1 MFRHRFDVRTML
13 HVFELNV
20 KNPAFAQ
27 QKNNSNAKGFSLK
40 NYSSHCHLSTNKLS
54 FQSQYYAKCFW
65 ASCEEPHICPTENIT
80 NAKGFLWRTSVH
92 MYVSEC
98 IYLLDNLAS
107 EWANTDFMLEL
118 CSVLNIN
125 IKKLTFARHD
135 TNTNASLNYEDLLE
149 NQNLWGLFSK
159 IIYSIVRKI
168 TSSEWL

>member
-1 MFRHRFDVRTML
+1 ML

-27 QKNNSNAKGFSLK
+27 QKNN
-40 NYSSHCHLSTNKLS
+40 
-54 FQSQYYAKCFW
+54 
-65 ASCEEPHICPTENIT
+65 
-80 NAKGFLWRTSVH
+80 
-92 MYVSEC
+92 
-98 IYLLDNLAS
+98 
-107 EWANTDFMLEL
+107 
-118 CSVLNIN
+118 SVLNIN

>member
-1 MFRHRFDVRTML
+1 MR
-13 HVFELNV
+13 
-20 KNPAFAQ
+20 
-27 QKNNSNAKGFSLK
+27 
-40 NYSSHCHLSTNKLS
+40 
-54 FQSQYYAKCFW
+54 
-65 ASCEEPHICPTENIT
+65 
-80 NAKGFLWRTSVH
+80 KGFLWRTIPLTAIYLQTSFHFNPSTMLNVFELH
-92 MYVSEC
+92 VKNPIFAQQKISPMQRVFFEELVYTCMFLKC
-98 IYLLDNLAS
+98 IDLLDNLAS